1 MSRPVDLLIA
11 YRVIKMLVTPFE
23 KQPAFKYGIIDKDGK
38 VLKKYK
44 TITGS
49 QEKRSYTVLHRFV
62 FNLKRILAKVGIR
75 GKLGSFAVAAALLL
89 KEDKKYL
96 IHKETIESA
105 VITYLKENNLYEE
118 ILNESREIPE
128 VYTDDKLFCTCF
140 GVDVFERDGELRSEF
155 EYDITYKRSAGR
167 TYQ

>member
-1 MSRPVDLLIA
+1 MANRPVDLLIA
-11 YRVIKMLVTPFE
+11 YRVIKMLVTPFN

-38 VLKKYK
+38 VLKKFN
-44 TITGS
+44 TITGTL
-49 QEKRSYTVLHRFV
+49 EKRSYTVLHRFV
-62 FNLKRILAKVGIR
+62 FNLKRLLAKAGIK

-89 KEDKKYL
+89 RENKKYA
-96 IHKETIESA
+96 IHKDTIESA

-155 EYDITYKRSAGR
+155 DYAETL
-167 TYQ
+167 

>member
-1 MSRPVDLLIA
+1 MANRPVDLLIA
-11 YRVIKMLVTPFE
+11 YRVIKMLVTPFD
-23 KQPAFKYGIIDKDGK
+23 KQPAFKYGIIDKNGK
-38 VLKKYK
+38 VLKKFN
-44 TITGS
+44 TIKGTL
-49 QEKRSYTVLHRFV
+49 EKRSYTVLHRIV
-62 FNLKRILAKVGIR
+62 FNLKRLLAKAGIK

-89 KEDKKYL
+89 KENKRYL
-96 IHKETIESA
+96 QHKEVIESA

-155 EYDITYKRSAGR
+155 EYAKTL
-167 TYQ
+167 

>member
-1 MSRPVDLLIA
+1 MSRSVDLLIA
-11 YRVIKMLVTPFE
+11 YRVIKMLVTPFD

-44 TITGS
+44 SITGS

-62 FNLKRILAKVGIR
+62 FNLKRILAKVGIK

-89 KEDKKYL
+89 KEDKRYA

-105 VITYLKENNLYEE
+105 VITYLKDNNLYEE

-140 GVDVFERDGELRSEF
+140 GVDVFERDGELKSEF
-155 EYDITYKRSAGR
+155 EYAKTL
-167 TYQ
+167 

>member
-1 MSRPVDLLIA
+1 MASRAVDLLIA
-11 YRVIKMLVTPFE
+11 YRVLKMLVTPFN
-23 KQPAFKYGIIDKDGK
+23 KQPAFKMGIIDDKGK
-38 VLKKYK
+38 VLKKFR
-44 TITGS
+44 TLTTTG
-49 QEKRSYTVLHRFV
+49 EKQSYTMLHRFV
-62 FNLKRILAKVGIR
+62 FNLKRILAKAGIR
-75 GKLGSFAVAAALLL
+75 GALGSFAVAAALLL
-89 KEDKKYL
+89 REDKRYA

-155 EYDITYKRSAGR
+155 DYAETL
-167 TYQ
+167 